1 MILTDPEWQAVLLSL
16 KVSSLAVAL
25 SLPFGIFF
33 AWLLVRRR
41 FPGKALLDSVLH
53 LPLVLPPVVVGY
65 LLLISM
71 GRRGFIGEKL
81 YDWFGLTFAF
91 SWRGAVLAAA
101 VMSFPLMVRA
111 IRLALEGVDMKL
123 EQAAR
128 TLGAGRWRVFSPSRF
143 PDVTRHYCRDG
154 TGLRPLAGRVWR
166 DHHLRLEHPR
176 RDANDS
182 VGHVYPDSN
191 AGRRGRG
198 GAAVYHF
205 NRISPGIAAGVGM
218 ASAAEPRADGEISM
232 LELNFTQTLGNH
244 TLTLNETLPASGI
257 TAIFGVSGAG
267 KTSLINAISG
277 LTRPQS
283 GRIVLN
289 NRVLND
295 VENKVY
301 LTPDKRRIGYV
312 FQDARLFPHYSVR
325 GNLRYGM
332 AKSMA
337 GQFDKLVTLL
347 GIEPLLDRLPSSLSG
362 GEKQRVAI
370 GRALLTAPEL
380 LLLDEPLASLDIP
393 RKRELLPYL
402 QRLTREIN
410 IPMLY
415 VSHSLDEI
423 LHLADKVLVLEEGSV
438 KAFGNLEEVW
448 GSSVMHP
455 WLPREQQSSILK
467 VSVLEHHPHYAMTA
481 LALGDQHLWVNKID
495 KPLQSALRIRI
506 QASDVS
512 LVLQP
517 PLQTSIRN
525 ILRAKVAEC
534 FDDNGQV
541 EVKLEVGSRTLW
553 ARISPWAR
561 DELGIKPGLW
571 LYAQIKSVSIT
582 A

>member
-1 MILTDPEWQAVLLSL
+1 
-16 KVSSLAVAL
+16 
-25 SLPFGIFF
+25 
-33 AWLLVRRR
+33 
-41 FPGKALLDSVLH
+41 
-53 LPLVLPPVVVGY
+53 
-65 LLLISM
+65 
-71 GRRGFIGEKL
+71 
-81 YDWFGLTFAF
+81 
-91 SWRGAVLAAA
+91 
-101 VMSFPLMVRA
+101 
-111 IRLALEGVDMKL
+111 
-123 EQAAR
+123 
-128 TLGAGRWRVFSPSRF
+128 
-143 PDVTRHYCRDG
+143 
-154 TGLRPLAGRVWR
+154 
-166 DHHLRLEHPR
+166 
-176 RDANDS
+176 
-182 VGHVYPDSN
+182 
-191 AGRRGRG
+191 
-198 GAAVYHF
+198 
-205 NRISPGIAAGVGM
+205 
-218 ASAAEPRADGEISM
+218 M

-289 NRVLND
+289 DRVLND
-295 VENKVY
+295 VENKIY
-301 LTPDKRRIGYV
+301 LSPDKRRIGYV

-455 WLPREQQSSILK
+455 WLPKEQQSSILK

-481 LALGDQHLWVNKID
+481 LALGDQHLWVNKVD
-495 KPLQSALRIRI
+495 KPLQSALRIR
-506 QASDVS
+506 
-512 LVLQP
+512 
-517 PLQTSIRN
+517 IRN

-534 FDDNGQV
+534 FDDHGQV